1 MDILF
6 KNSFTLTEKLIL
18 ECRVAF
24 ISKWDKFFSLLFLFT
39 SLFGFIYS
47 ESNLTTKFISIFL
60 MFMCVYLIFILPI
73 LQSKKIYKRYLAI
86 NNYEQIHESIGFY
99 DDIFK
104 VCESNGA
111 IVSLSYGN
119 IKKIYNRKNMLV
131 FLCKGNLLVFIKKDG
146 FSQGTYDDFKTFIT
160 TKTNLSF

>member
-60 MFMCVYLIFILPI
+60 MFMCVYLIFILPT
-73 LQSKKIYKRYLAI
+73 LRSKKMYKRYLAI

-111 IVSLSYGN
+111 IVSLSYNN

-131 FLCKGNLLVFIKKDG
+131 FLCKGDLLVFIKKDG

>member
-47 ESNLTTKFISIFL
+47 ESNLTTKFISIYL
-60 MFMCVYLIFILPI
+60 MFMCVYLIFILPT
-73 LQSKKIYKRYLAI
+73 LRSKKMYKRYLAI
-86 NNYEQIHESIGFY
+86 NNYEQLLESVNFY
-99 DDIFK
+99 NDIFE
-104 VCESNGA
+104 VISSNGSR
-111 IVSLSYGN
+111 VSISYKN
-119 IKKIYNRKNMLV
+119 LKKIYNRNKMDPIWWTREKACLSIWDL
-131 FLCKGNLLVFIKKDG
+131 FLYNI
-146 FSQGTYDDFKTFIT
+146 
-160 TKTNLSF
+160 N

>member
-60 MFMCVYLIFILPI
+60 MFMCVYLIFILPT
-73 LQSKKIYKRYLAI
+73 LKSKKMYKRYLAI

>member
-47 ESNLTTKFISIFL
+47 ESNLTTKFISIYL
-60 MFMCVYLIFILPI
+60 MFMCVYLIFILPT
-73 LQSKKIYKRYLAI
+73 LRSKKMYKRYLAI
-86 NNYEQIHESIGFY
+86 NNYEQLHESVNFY
-99 DDIFK
+99 NDIFE
-104 VCESNGA
+104 VISSNGSR
-111 IVSLSYGN
+111 VSISYKN
-119 IKKIYNRKNMLV
+119 LKKIYNRNKMYPIWWTREKACLSIWDL
-131 FLCKGNLLVFIKKDG
+131 FLYNI
-146 FSQGTYDDFKTFIT
+146 
-160 TKTNLSF
+160 N

>member
-47 ESNLTTKFISIFL
+47 ESNLTTKFISIYL
-60 MFMCVYLIFILPI
+60 MFMCVYLIFILPT
-73 LQSKKIYKRYLAI
+73 LRSKKMYKRYLAI
-86 NNYEQIHESIGFY
+86 NNYEQLHESVNFY
-99 DDIFK
+99 NDIFE
-104 VCESNGA
+104 VISSNGSK
-111 IVSLSYGN
+111 VSISYKN
-119 IKKIYNRKNMLV
+119 LKKIYNRNKMDPIWWTREKACLSIWNL
-131 FLCKGNLLVFIKKDG
+131 FLYNI
-146 FSQGTYDDFKTFIT
+146 
-160 TKTNLSF
+160 N

>member
-47 ESNLTTKFISIFL
+47 ESNLTTKFISIYL
-60 MFMCVYLIFILPI
+60 MFMCVYLIFILPT
-73 LQSKKIYKRYLAI
+73 LRSKKMYKRYLAI
-86 NNYEQIHESIGFY
+86 NNYEQLHESVNFY
-99 DDIFK
+99 NDIFE
-104 VCESNGA
+104 VISSNGSR
-111 IVSLSYGN
+111 VSISYKN
-119 IKKIYNRKNMLV
+119 LKKIYNRNKMDPIWWTREKACLSIWDL
-131 FLCKGNLLVFIKKDG
+131 FLYNI
-146 FSQGTYDDFKTFIT
+146 
-160 TKTNLSF
+160 N

>member
-47 ESNLTTKFISIFL
+47 ESNLTTKFISIYL
-60 MFMCVYLIFILPI
+60 MFMCVYLIFILPT
-73 LQSKKIYKRYLAI
+73 LRSKKMYKRYLAI
-86 NNYEQIHESIGFY
+86 NNYEQLHESVNFY
-99 DDIFK
+99 NDIFE
-104 VCESNGA
+104 VISSNGSR
-111 IVSLSYGN
+111 VSISYKN
-119 IKKIYNRKNMLV
+119 LKKIYNRNNMLI
-131 FLCKGNLLVFIKKDG
+131 FLCKEDILVFIKKDG
-146 FSQGTYDDFKTFIT
+146 F
-160 TKTNLSF
+160 

>member
-60 MFMCVYLIFILPI
+60 MFMCVYLIFILPT
-73 LQSKKIYKRYLAI
+73 LRSKKMYKRYLAI

-111 IVSLSYGN
+111 IVSLSYNN
-119 IKKIYNRKNMLV
+119 IKKIYNKKNMLV
-131 FLCKGNLLVFIKKDG
+131 LLCKGDLLVFIKKDG
-146 FSQGTYDDFKTFIT
+146 FEQGTYDDFKTFIT
-160 TKTNLSF
+160 TKTNLNF

>member
-18 ECRVAF
+18 ECSVAF
-24 ISKWDKFFSLLFLFT
+24 ISTWDKFFSLLLLFT

-47 ESNLTTKFISIFL
+47 ESNLRTKFISIFL

-111 IVSLSYGN
+111 IVSLSYKN

-131 FLCKGNLLVFIKKDG
+131 FLCKGDLLVFIKKDG

>member
-47 ESNLTTKFISIFL
+47 ESNLTTKFISIYL
-60 MFMCVYLIFILPI
+60 MFMCVYLIFILPT
-73 LQSKKIYKRYLAI
+73 LRSKKMYKRYLAI
-86 NNYEQIHESIGFY
+86 NNYEQLHESVNFY
-99 DDIFK
+99 NDIFE
-104 VCESNGA
+104 VISSNGSR
-111 IVSLSYGN
+111 VSISYKN
-119 IKKIYNRKNMLV
+119 LKKIYNRNKMDPIWWTREKACLSIWYL
-131 FLCKGNLLVFIKKDG
+131 FLYNI
-146 FSQGTYDDFKTFIT
+146 
-160 TKTNLSF
+160 N

>member
-47 ESNLTTKFISIFL
+47 ESNLTTKFISIYL
-60 MFMCVYLIFILPI
+60 MFMCVYLIFILPT
-73 LQSKKIYKRYLAI
+73 LRSKKMYKRYLAI
-86 NNYEQIHESIGFY
+86 NNYEQLHESVNFY
-99 DDIFK
+99 NDIFE
-104 VCESNGA
+104 VISSNGSR
-111 IVSLSYGN
+111 VSISYKN
-119 IKKIYNRKNMLV
+119 LKKIYNRNKMDPIWWTREKA
-131 FLCKGNLLVFIKKDG
+131 C
-146 FSQGTYDDFKTFIT
+146 
-160 TKTNLSF
+160 LSIW

>member
-47 ESNLTTKFISIFL
+47 ESNLTTKFISIYL
-60 MFMCVYLIFILPI
+60 MFMCVYLIFILPT
-73 LQSKKIYKRYLAI
+73 LRSKKMYKRYLI
-86 NNYEQIHESIGFY
+86 VHNYKPIQEFIDFY
-99 DDIFK
+99 DDKFK
-104 VCESNGA
+104 VYESNGA
-111 IVSLSYGN
+111 IVSLSYNN
-119 IKKIYNRKNMLV
+119 IKKIYNKKNMLV
-131 FLCKGNLLVFIKKDG
+131 LLCKGDLLVFIKKDG
-146 FSQGTYDDFKTFIT
+146 FEQGTYDDFKTFIT
-160 TKTNLSF
+160 TKTNLNF

>member
-60 MFMCVYLIFILPI
+60 MFMCVYLIFILPT
-73 LQSKKIYKRYLAI
+73 LKSKKMYKRYLAI

-99 DDIFK
+99 DDVFK

-111 IVSLSYGN
+111 IVSLSYKN

-131 FLCKGNLLVFIKKDG
+131 LLCQEDLLVFIKKDG
-146 FSQGTYDDFKTFIT
+146 FEQGTYDNFKTFLSD
-160 TKTNLSF
+160 KTNLSF

>member
-47 ESNLTTKFISIFL
+47 ESNLTTKFISIYL
-60 MFMCVYLIFILPI
+60 MFMCVYLIFILPT
-73 LQSKKIYKRYLAI
+73 LRSKKMYKRYLAI
-86 NNYEQIHESIGFY
+86 NNYEQLHESVNFY
-99 DDIFK
+99 NDIFE
-104 VCESNGA
+104 VISSNGSR
-111 IVSLSYGN
+111 VSISYKN
-119 IKKIYNRKNMLV
+119 LKKIYNRNKMDPIWWTREKA
-131 FLCKGNLLVFIKKDG
+131 C
-146 FSQGTYDDFKTFIT
+146 
-160 TKTNLSF
+160 LSIGSFFVQY

>member
-47 ESNLTTKFISIFL
+47 ESNLTTKFISIYL
-60 MFMCVYLIFILPI
+60 MFMCVYLIFILPT
-73 LQSKKIYKRYLAI
+73 LRSKKMYKRYLAI
-86 NNYEQIHESIGFY
+86 NNYEQLHESVNFY
-99 DDIFK
+99 NDIFE
-104 VCESNGA
+104 VISSNGSR
-111 IVSLSYGN
+111 VSISYKN
-119 IKKIYNRKNMLV
+119 LKKIYNRNKMDPIWWTREEACLSIWDL
-131 FLCKGNLLVFIKKDG
+131 FLYNI
-146 FSQGTYDDFKTFIT
+146 
-160 TKTNLSF
+160 N

>member
-47 ESNLTTKFISIFL
+47 ESNLTTKFISIYL
-60 MFMCVYLIFILPI
+60 MFMCVYLIFILPT
-73 LQSKKIYKRYLAI
+73 LRSKKMYKRYLAI
-86 NNYEQIHESIGFY
+86 NNYEQLHESVNFY
-99 DDIFK
+99 NDIFE
-104 VCESNGA
+104 VISSNGSR
-111 IVSLSYGN
+111 VSISYKN
-119 IKKIYNRKNMLV
+119 LKKIYNRNKMDPIWWTREKACLSIWNL
-131 FLCKGNLLVFIKKDG
+131 FLYNI
-146 FSQGTYDDFKTFIT
+146 
-160 TKTNLSF
+160 N

>member
-47 ESNLTTKFISIFL
+47 ESNLTTKFISIYL
-60 MFMCVYLIFILPI
+60 MFMCVYLIFILPT
-73 LQSKKIYKRYLAI
+73 LRSKKMYKRYLAI
-86 NNYEQIHESIGFY
+86 NNYEQLHESVNFY
-99 DDIFK
+99 NDIFE
-104 VCESNGA
+104 VISSNGSR
-111 IVSLSYGN
+111 VSISYKN
-119 IKKIYNRKNMLV
+119 LKKIYNRNKMDPIWWTREKA
-131 FLCKGNLLVFIKKDG
+131 C
-146 FSQGTYDDFKTFIT
+146 
-160 TKTNLSF
+160 LSIWDLFFVQY

>member
-60 MFMCVYLIFILPI
+60 MFMCVYLIFILPT
-73 LQSKKIYKRYLAI
+73 LKSKKMYKRYLAI

-111 IVSLSYGN
+111 IVSLSYNN
-119 IKKIYNRKNMLV
+119 IKKSTIERICWFFCAKGIYW
-131 FLCKGNLLVFIKKDG
+131 FL
-146 FSQGTYDDFKTFIT
+146 
-160 TKTNLSF
+160 